1 MQNHFK
7 PVVRSSSVPHY
18 IKLTATLR
26 FFAQGSYQLGVGQ
39 DFLVGMCQAAVSKT
53 VAEMLLFFER
63 KICHNWISFSMTENE
78 KNAIKA
84 AFYAENGFPGVFG
97 CVDGTHIG
105 IIAPKENEHLFLNR
119 KGFHSLNA
127 MIASL
132 NIEHEIKN
140 TNIF

>member
-1 MQNHFK
+1 
-7 PVVRSSSVPHY
+7 
-18 IKLTATLR
+18 
-26 FFAQGSYQLGVGQ
+26 
-39 DFLVGMCQAAVSKT
+39 
-53 VAEMLLFFER
+53 
-63 KICHNWISFSMTENE
+63 MTENE